1 MNVHAP
7 NVAFTTQGKRV
18 TLHFA
23 SAEDHIARTIEATG
37 GFYEAELLA
46 DVRSRL
52 FFPHCAVDVGAHVGN
67 HTLYFSKI
75 LGLKTIAFEPNAATF
90 KLLAANVRE
99 NGVELQCR
107 LRHAAVGAAAGRVH
121 TIASTEANSGM
132 SRVEIDEDGDTPLL
146 NLDDE
151 LKNDGPI
158 DVIKIDVEGWEVDV
172 LRGAARV
179 IQQHRPL
186 LYVGRAMPP
195 LPRSGLTSL
204 RAAMSVGSGSTQ
216 PLRSSS
222 CRTRG
227 WVLPILGSTETL
239 PDASGVSGSLR
250 PMGRVTHHDNV
261 SKGENA

>member
-132 SRVEIDEDGDTPLL
+132 SRVEIDADGDTPLL

-158 DVIKIDVEGWEVDV
+158 DVIKIDVEGWELDV

-186 LYVGRAMPP
+186 LYVEASDATFAQVRAYLVTCRYVCWKWFNATPTFLFMPNE
-195 LPRSGLTSL
+195 R
-204 RAAMSVGSGSTQ
+204 
-216 PLRSSS
+216 
-222 CRTRG
+222 
-227 WVLPILGSTETL
+227 LGASNIGIDG
-239 PDASGVSGSLR
+239 DAV
-250 PMGRVTHHDNV
+250 
-261 SKGENA
+261 

>member
-7 NVAFTTQGKRV
+7 NVAFTTEGKRV

-158 DVIKIDVEGWEVDV
+158 DVIKIDVEGWELDV

-186 LYVGRAMPP
+186 LYVEASDATFAQVRAYLVTCRYVCWKRFNATPTFLFMPNER
-195 LPRSGLTSL
+195 LGASNIGIDGD
-204 RAAMSVGSGSTQ
+204 AA
-216 PLRSSS
+216 
-222 CRTRG
+222 
-227 WVLPILGSTETL
+227 
-239 PDASGVSGSLR
+239 
-250 PMGRVTHHDNV
+250 
-261 SKGENA
+261 

>member
-23 SAEDHIARTIEATG
+23 SAEDHIAKTIEATG

-52 FFPHCAVDVGAHVGN
+52 FFPRCAVDVGAHVGN

-132 SRVEIDEDGDTPLL
+132 SRVEIDADGDTPLL

-158 DVIKIDVEGWEVDV
+158 DVIKIDVEGWELDV

-186 LYVGRAMPP
+186 LYVEASDATFAQVRAYLVTCRYVCWKRFNATPTFLFMPNER
-195 LPRSGLTSL
+195 LGASNIGIDGD
-204 RAAMSVGSGSTQ
+204 AA
-216 PLRSSS
+216 
-222 CRTRG
+222 
-227 WVLPILGSTETL
+227 
-239 PDASGVSGSLR
+239 
-250 PMGRVTHHDNV
+250 
-261 SKGENA
+261 

>member
-132 SRVEIDEDGDTPLL
+132 SRVEIDADGDTPLL

-158 DVIKIDVEGWEVDV
+158 DVIKIDVEGWELDV

-186 LYVGRAMPP
+186 LYVEASDATFAQVRAYLVTCRYVCWKRFNATPTFLFMPNER
-195 LPRSGLTSL
+195 LGASNIGINGD
-204 RAAMSVGSGSTQ
+204 AA
-216 PLRSSS
+216 
-222 CRTRG
+222 
-227 WVLPILGSTETL
+227 
-239 PDASGVSGSLR
+239 
-250 PMGRVTHHDNV
+250 
-261 SKGENA
+261 

>member
-23 SAEDHIARTIEATG
+23 SAEDHIAKTIEATG
-37 GFYEAELLA
+37 GFNEAELLA

-52 FFPHCAVDVGAHVGN
+52 FFPRCAVDVGAHVGN

-132 SRVEIDEDGDTPLL
+132 SRVEIDADGDTPLL

-158 DVIKIDVEGWEVDV
+158 DVIKIDVEGWELDV

-186 LYVGRAMPP
+186 LYVEASDATFAQVRAYLVTCRYVCWKRFNATPTFLFMPNER
-195 LPRSGLTSL
+195 LGASNIGIDGD
-204 RAAMSVGSGSTQ
+204 AA
-216 PLRSSS
+216 
-222 CRTRG
+222 
-227 WVLPILGSTETL
+227 
-239 PDASGVSGSLR
+239 
-250 PMGRVTHHDNV
+250 
-261 SKGENA
+261 

>member
-132 SRVEIDEDGDTPLL
+132 SRVEIDADGDTPLL

-158 DVIKIDVEGWEVDV
+158 DVIKIDVEGWELDV

-186 LYVGRAMPP
+186 LYVEASDATFAQVRAYLVTRRYVCWKRFNATPTFLFMPNER
-195 LPRSGLTSL
+195 LGASNIGINGD
-204 RAAMSVGSGSTQ
+204 AA
-216 PLRSSS
+216 
-222 CRTRG
+222 
-227 WVLPILGSTETL
+227 
-239 PDASGVSGSLR
+239 
-250 PMGRVTHHDNV
+250 
-261 SKGENA
+261 

>member
-23 SAEDHIARTIEATG
+23 SAEDHIAKTIEATG

-52 FFPHCAVDVGAHVGN
+52 FFPRCAVDVGAHVGN

-99 NGVELQCR
+99 NGVEPQCR

-132 SRVEIDEDGDTPLL
+132 SRVEIDADGDTPLL

-158 DVIKIDVEGWEVDV
+158 DVIKIDVEGWELDV

-186 LYVGRAMPP
+186 LYVEASDATFAQVRAYLVTCRYVCWKRFNATPTFLFMPNER
-195 LPRSGLTSL
+195 LGASNIGIDGD
-204 RAAMSVGSGSTQ
+204 AA
-216 PLRSSS
+216 
-222 CRTRG
+222 
-227 WVLPILGSTETL
+227 
-239 PDASGVSGSLR
+239 
-250 PMGRVTHHDNV
+250 
-261 SKGENA
+261 

>member
-52 FFPHCAVDVGAHVGN
+52 FFPYCAVDVGAHVGN

-132 SRVEIDEDGDTPLL
+132 SRVEIDADGDTPLL

-158 DVIKIDVEGWEVDV
+158 DVIKIDVEGWELDV

-186 LYVGRAMPP
+186 LYVEASDATFAQVRAYLVTRRYVCWKRFNATPTFLFMPNER
-195 LPRSGLTSL
+195 LGASNIGIDGD
-204 RAAMSVGSGSTQ
+204 AA
-216 PLRSSS
+216 
-222 CRTRG
+222 
-227 WVLPILGSTETL
+227 
-239 PDASGVSGSLR
+239 
-250 PMGRVTHHDNV
+250 
-261 SKGENA
+261 